1 MERQINTFV
10 NRMAFSGVLSALP
23 AIAVLAILI
32 VVHELGHFMAARLQG
47 IYANKFSI
55 GFGPVL
61 WKHQGPETEYALRA
75 FPLGGFVGFPDDDPE
90 ANHIDPNDPNLLRN
104 RPILDRAIV
113 ISAGV
118 IANLVFA
125 YLVLLLQVGTVGVQ
139 QASQPGI
146 LINGYFKVNAVA
158 GQAAE
163 LGLKPDDSL
172 FIDDRQNLQ
181 KFDVAYNPSTNTAEL
196 LVNAIPAPLKVRR
209 LNADGKPTIE
219 DVTFTPA
226 LNAQGQG
233 QTGIKLQ
240 PTPAIKAG
248 LEPGDVVL
256 AINGQTFTKS
266 VRELQQF
273 KTIISD
279 SANEPVQMKVQRGD
293 RSLNLTVTPDANDKN
308 EGTIGVGLSFN
319 GDRERQRVSG
329 FAAFG
334 AAAEE
339 FQNIVVDTIDGFGKL
354 ISRFSQVADQVA
366 GPVAIVA
373 VGAKI
378 AQSDAASLFQFAALI
393 SINLAI
399 INILPLPALDGGHL
413 TFLLIEGL
421 RGKPLPSQIQDGVM
435 QTGLV
440 LLLGLGIFL
449 IIRDT
454 ANLIPQ

>member
-1 MERQINTFV
+1 
-10 NRMAFSGVLSALP
+10 MAFSGFLSALP
-23 AIAVLAILI
+23 AIAVLAVLI
-32 VVHELGHFMAARLQG
+32 TVHELGHFLAARLQG

-61 WKHQGPETEYALRA
+61 WKYQGPETEYALRA

-90 ANHIDPNDPNLLRN
+90 ANEIDPNDPNLLRN

-125 YLVLLLQVGTVGVQ
+125 YLVLLLMVGTVGVQ

-146 LINGYFKVNAVA
+146 LINGFFKVNEVS
-158 GQAAE
+158 GQAAQ
-163 LGLKPDDSL
+163 LGIKPGEVL
-172 FIDDRQNLQ
+172 FIDERQNLQ
-181 KFDVAYNPSTNTAEL
+181 KFDVAYDPKTNSAEL
-196 LVNAIPAPLKVRR
+196 LVNTSPAHLKVRR
-209 LNADGKPTIE
+209 EDANGKPKLE
-219 DVTFTPA
+219 DITFTPA
-226 LNAQGQG
+226 LNATGQG
-233 QTGIKLQ
+233 QTGITLN

-256 AINGQTFTKS
+256 GMNGYAFTQS
-266 VRELQQF
+266 IRELQRFQS
-273 KTIISD
+273 TIRD
-279 SANEPVQMKVQRGD
+279 SAEQPVEMQVQRGD
-293 RSLNLTVTPDANDKN
+293 RILNLTVVPTANGEN

-319 GDRERQRVSG
+319 GDRERQPIRG
-329 FAAFG
+329 FAALS

-339 FQNIVVDTIDGFGKL
+339 FQNIVVDTVDGFGKL

-413 TFLLIEGL
+413 AFLLIEGL
-421 RGKPLPSQIQDGVM
+421 RGKPLPSKIQDGVM

>member
-1 MERQINTFV
+1 
-10 NRMAFSGVLSALP
+10 MAFSGFFSALP
-23 AIAVLAILI
+23 AIAVLALLI

-61 WKHQGPETEYALRA
+61 WKYQGPETEYALRA

-90 ANHIDPNDPNLLRN
+90 ANDIDPNDPNLLRN

-118 IANLVFA
+118 IANLIFA
-125 YLVLLLQVGTVGVQ
+125 YLVLLLMVGTVGVQ
-139 QASQPGI
+139 QASQPGV
-146 LINGYFKVNAVA
+146 LINGFFKVTAVTA
-158 GQAAE
+158 PATQT
-163 LGLKPDDSL
+163 GLQPSEVL
-172 FIDDRQNLQ
+172 FIDKKENLRQ
-181 KFDVAYNPSTNTAEL
+181 FDVAYNPATNSAEL
-196 LVNAIPAPLKVRR
+196 LTLNSPAQLKVERKDENGKPK
-209 LNADGKPTIE
+209 LQDVTLTPQLGADGK
-219 DVTFTPA
+219 
-226 LNAQGQG
+226 GR
-233 QTGIKLQ
+233 TGIQLK

-248 LEPGDVVL
+248 LKPGDVVL
-256 AINGQTFTKS
+256 AMNGHTLGQS
-266 VRELQQF
+266 VRELQFFQA
-273 KTIISD
+273 TIRD
-279 SANEPVQMKVQRGD
+279 NAGEAVPMVVQRGD
-293 RSLNLTVTPDANDKN
+293 QRVNLTVTPEANADN
-308 EGTIGVGLSFN
+308 EGTIGVGLSPN
-319 GDRERQRVSG
+319 GKFERQPVRG
-329 FAAFG
+329 FDAFG
-334 AAAEE
+334 VAAEE

-354 ISRFSQVADQVA
+354 ISRFSKVADQVA

-413 TFLLIEGL
+413 AFLLIEGV
-421 RGKPLPSQIQDGVM
+421 RGKPLPSKIQDGVM
-435 QTGLV
+435 QTGLM